1 MNDSELVRKLRQ
13 IDAYQQK
20 VTDLIYEI
28 EESDHPHA
36 TEVAAELWQQCWFA
50 ASAQYVAREFLDRT
64 IWALWRKAGAN
75 YGYLIS
81 RQLAKKRGIETMD

>member
-36 TEVAAELWQQCWFA
+36 SEVAAELWTQCWFA
-50 ASAQYVAREFLDRT
+50 ASAQHVAREFLDRT
-64 IWALWRKAGAN
+64 IWTLWRKVGCN

-81 RQLAKKRGIETMD
+81 RRLAAQRGIETMD